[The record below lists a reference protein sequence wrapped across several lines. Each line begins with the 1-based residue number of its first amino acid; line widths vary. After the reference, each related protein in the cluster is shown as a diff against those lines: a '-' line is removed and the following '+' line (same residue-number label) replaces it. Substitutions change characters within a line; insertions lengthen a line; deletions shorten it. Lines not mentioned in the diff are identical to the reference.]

1 MIFFN
6 AVYYEWVIFEFYMQM
21 FYVPYDDLRFF
32 PASHLSFCLFRYNTG
47 NTEYLLVFH

>member
-21 FYVPYDDLRFF
+21 FYVPYDVLRFF
-32 PASHLSFCLFRYNTG
+32 PASHLSYFVYSDIIQATLNIF
-47 NTEYLLVFH
+47 